1 MLWQICDFLLRYYI
15 FSVLFFN
22 PITMSYEFIN
32 GQQVFTVESTYTT
45 SVAWSNG
52 RKLFVVDGAMAKDE
66 LLKIAESVQLIK

>member
-1 MLWQICDFLLRYYI
+1 MLT
-15 FSVLFFN
+15 FN
-22 PITMSYEFIN
+22 ECSESDQYNIDSENALMSYEFIN